1 MSSSGGNASDEKLSN
16 LRAIL
21 GSDIPTARLAQVLEA
36 SNGSLEH
43 AIEIYF
49 GQMPQQ
55 PSEPPSAI
63 PERRSSPTK
72 ATPAVDESP
81 SKSSTSHQKIAQY
94 DTTATSNTSKKRN
107 QRPLSSPDTSEKR
120 AGAKQARLDAFFR
133 KPSQSPSKATK
144 ASAKERIEPKS
155 LITKI
160 PADIVVLDSPPKNT
174 KALKTNPK
182 TNAVKSKGGSAKQ
195 DRQTNVDP
203 ASFLTFQRL
212 CEALQ
217 ELSDTTKRLVKL
229 KSLETL
235 IREIIDHSFESL
247 PTGTSGVS
255 VRARALSAAL
265 ELVLGGITAS
275 PLNVSGSAVSK
286 ALQTG
291 LGITRSQIS
300 KAYRK
305 NGDIGD
311 CAAMYFQKKTHFV
324 IASHRRL
331 LSVLQVAEVS
341 YTLFF
346 VVFQLGVFY
355 D

>member
-1 MSSSGGNASDEKLSN
+1 MSSSGGDANDEKLSN

-21 GSDIPTARLAQVLEA
+21 GSDIPTARLAQVMEA

-49 GQMPQQ
+49 GQMQQQ
-55 PSEPPSAI
+55 PPEPPAAI

-72 ATPAVDESP
+72 ATPAGDESP
-81 SKSSTSHQKIAQY
+81 SKSSTSLQKQTL
-94 DTTATSNTSKKRN
+94 DTTTTSNSNRKRN

-120 AGAKQARLDAFFR
+120 AGTKQARLDAFFR

-144 ASAKERIEPKS
+144 AFAKERIEPKS
-155 LITKI
+155 PTTKI
-160 PADIVVLDSPPKNT
+160 PADIVVLDSPSQNT

-182 TNAVKSKGGSAKQ
+182 SNAVNSKGANSKQ
-195 DRQTNVDP
+195 ERQTNVDP

-212 CEALQ
+212 CETLQ

-229 KSLETL
+229 KSLETF

-247 PTGTSGVS
+247 PTETSGVS

-265 ELVLGGITAS
+265 ELVLGGITAA

-286 ALQTG
+286 ALQTS
-291 LGITRSQIS
+291 LGVTRSQIS

-324 IASHRRL
+324 IASHRRQ

-341 YTLFF
+341 YALFF

-355 D
+355 C